1 MPAHATASLSP
12 TPAPRSVLSAFLSSE
27 HHAALP
33 TALPEGAFAP
43 LLHLYGRLTGAQAVT
58 LTLTGEGEGEGTVWR
73 GSWPAW
79 PSGEEGTT
87 PPDTLRFRWQELSGT
102 LAFWSAAA
110 PPAQGGEE
118 PHPFV
123 ACLLEELALH
133 AEQAG
138 LRAAHEQLRA
148 VVQEA
153 PLAVYALTL
162 EGLVKHWNA
171 AAEQTLGVSGTEA
184 LGRGVEDTALGGAF
198 AALRRSAARGH
209 GPIAPQ
215 FLRVPQPGGEA
226 VEVTLTASPL
236 PGGLVGTAQRTTPE
250 ESGQHHTRRQLALLE
265 SVLAHANDAVLIT
278 EAEPVDQPGPRI
290 VYANAAFTRTTGY
303 AAEEVLGG
311 TPRILQGPRTD
322 RRALDKIRRALKR
335 WKSVVVEVV
344 NYRKDGSEFWVELS
358 IAPVADE
365 TGWYTHWISIQR
377 DITERKQFAEH
388 LDRERAQVLELAARN
403 APLSQV
409 LARLAGTLERQ
420 FAGRRAALVLPGE
433 PPEVYTARG
442 DADQGRDGWTQLLA
456 APESGEA
463 GDGGGLS
470 SAWQHPVTG
479 AGGRTLGTLLL
490 RGRGPGAPNAD
501 DQAQLDAVA
510 QLAALVIERYEA
522 HRALERHALYD
533 ALTSLPNRVLFEREL
548 QRTLAQARA
557 DGQPVAVGLMD
568 LDRFKLINDTLGH
581 SVGDALLQQ
590 VAARLRA
597 ALGPRDTLAR
607 MGGDE
612 FLLVLGAAGTPG
624 DVGRAAER
632 LMGTFS
638 QPFWLAEREVFV
650 RPSIG
655 FSIFPQAATVVE
667 QLLQQADTAMYQAKR
682 RGGGYAL
689 YTPGGEERLAAMTLE
704 TALNRA
710 LEREEFV
717 LHYQPQLEP
726 HTGRLTGVEALV
738 RWRHPELGLVPPAD
752 FIPLAEVTGL
762 IVPIGAWVL
771 RQACEQAVAWTDRAP
786 GLRVAVNLS
795 ARQFQQPDLTE
806 TVTWALRSSGL
817 APERLELELT
827 ESMLMHALEAHEALG
842 RLKELGVRV
851 VVDDFGT
858 GYSNLAYLKQYPIDG
873 LKIDRSFTAGVGN
886 GPTPAGRDEALVR
899 AVMDLAHALELEVT
913 AEGVERPGQL
923 DFLRGRG
930 CDRVQGY
937 LTGRPLSAAEFGAWL
952 AEEPGRS

>member
-1 MPAHATASLSP
+1 MSSP
-12 TPAPRSVLSAFLSSE
+12 LPPAPAPS
-27 HHAALP
+27 LP
-33 TALPEGAFAP
+33 AALPEGAFRP
-43 LLHLYGRLTGAQAVT
+43 LLYLYARLTEARAVT
-58 LTLTGEGEGEGTVWR
+58 LTLSGEGGAPVWQ
-73 GSWPAW
+73 GGWPA
-79 PSGEEGTT
+79 PLSGEADDAPTGTLT
-87 PPDTLRFRWQELSGT
+87 FRREDLRGT
-102 LAFWSAAA
+102 LAFWSAAR
-110 PPAQGGEE
+110 PPAGAGEDG

-133 AEQAG
+133 AEQAE
-138 LRAAHEQLRA
+138 LRSAHEQLRA

-171 AAEQTLGVSGTEA
+171 AAEQTLGVSGSEV
-184 LGRGVEDTALGGAF
+184 LGRGVEDTALGQAF
-198 AALRRSAARGH
+198 AALRRSASRGQ
-209 GPIAPQ
+209 GSIAPQ
-215 FLRVPQPGGEA
+215 LLHLPQPDGEP
-226 VEVTLTASPL
+226 VEVTLTASPV

-250 ESGQHHTRRQLALLE
+250 ESGRHHTRRQLALLE

-278 EAEPVDQPGPRI
+278 EAEPVDLPGPRI

-311 TPRILQGPRTD
+311 TPRLLQGPRTD

-335 WKSVVVEVV
+335 WESVVVEVV

-409 LARLAGTLERQ
+409 LARLSGTLERQ

-442 DADQGRDGWTQLLA
+442 DADQDRDGWAQLLA
-456 APESGEA
+456 APEGEE
-463 GDGGGLS
+463 GGAPS
-470 SAWQHPVTG
+470 VWQHPVTG
-479 AGGRTLGTLLL
+479 AEGRRLGTLLL
-490 RGRGPGAPNAD
+490 RGRRPGEPNAD
-501 DQAQLDAVA
+501 ERAQLGAGA

-612 FLLVLGAAGTPG
+612 FLLVLGAAATPA

-632 LMGTFS
+632 LIQTFR
-638 QPFWLAEREVFV
+638 QPFLLAEREVFV

-655 FSIFPQAATVVE
+655 FSIFPQAGTVVE

-689 YTPGGEERLAAMTLE
+689 YTPEGEERLAAMTLE

-710 LEREEFV
+710 LERGEFV

-738 RWRHPELGLVPPAD
+738 RWEHPELGLVSPAE

-771 RQACEQAVAWTDRAP
+771 RQACAQAVAWAALAP
-786 GLRVAVNLS
+786 ELRVAVNLS
-795 ARQFQQPDLTE
+795 ARQFQQPELAE
-806 TVTWALRSSGL
+806 TVTRALRESGL
-817 APERLELELT
+817 EPGRLELELT
-827 ESMLMHALEAHEALG
+827 ESMLMHALEAHETLQ
-842 RLKELGVRV
+842 RLKALGVRV

-873 LKIDRSFTAGVGN
+873 LKIDRSFTAGVGAS
-886 GPTPAGRDEALVR
+886 PVPAGRDEALVK

-937 LTGRPLSAAEFGAWL
+937 LTGRPLSAEAFGALL
-952 AEEPGRS
+952 AQGLATD

>member
-1 MPAHATASLSP
+1 M
-12 TPAPRSVLSAFLSSE
+12 
-27 HHAALP
+27 
-33 TALPEGAFAP
+33 
-43 LLHLYGRLTGAQAVT
+43 RL
-58 LTLTGEGEGEGTVWR
+58 
-73 GSWPAW
+73 
-79 PSGEEGTT
+79 
-87 PPDTLRFRWQELSGT
+87 DNLSGT
-102 LAFWSAAA
+102 LEFRGAA
-110 PPAQGGEE
+110 PLPQVPAAEG
-118 PHPFV
+118 HPFV
-123 ACLLEELALH
+123 ACVLEELALH
-133 AEQAG
+133 AEQAR
-138 LRAAHEQLRA
+138 LRTVHEQLRA

-171 AAEQTLGVSGTEA
+171 AAEQTLGLSGAEV
-184 LGRGVEDTALGGAF
+184 LGRGVEGTPLDGAF
-198 AALRRSAARGH
+198 AALRRSAARGQQ
-209 GPIAPQ
+209 PIAPQ
-215 FLRVPQPGGEA
+215 LLHLPQPGGEA
-226 VEVTLTASPL
+226 VELTLTASPL
-236 PGGLVGTAQRTTPE
+236 PGGLVGTARRTTPE
-250 ESGQHHTRRQLALLE
+250 ESGRHHTGRQLALLE

-311 TPRILQGPRTD
+311 TPRILHGPRTD
-322 RRALDKIRRALKR
+322 RRALDRVRRALKR

-365 TGWYTHWISIQR
+365 NGWYTHWISIQR
-377 DITERKQFAEH
+377 DITERKRFAEH

-403 APLSQV
+403 APLPQV
-409 LARLAGTLERQ
+409 LTRLMGTLERQ
-420 FAGRRAALVLPGE
+420 FAGRRAALVRPGE
-433 PPEVYTARG
+433 PPEVYTAQG
-442 DADQGRDGWTQLLA
+442 DAEPDPGGWVPLLA
-456 APESGEA
+456 APDGA
-463 GDGGGLS
+463 GAGGDLTC
-470 SAWQHPVTG
+470 WQHPVPG
-479 AGGRTLGTLLL
+479 AEGRPLGTLLL
-490 RGRGPGAPNAD
+490 RGRSPHPPNAD
-501 DQAQLDAVA
+501 ERGQLDAAA
-510 QLAALVIERYEA
+510 QLAALVIERSES

-548 QRTLAQARA
+548 QRTLARAQAG
-557 DGQPVAVGLMD
+557 GQPVAVGLMD
-568 LDRFKLINDTLGH
+568 LDRFKQVNDTLGH

-597 ALGPRDTLAR
+597 ALGPRDILAR

-612 FLLVLGAAGTPG
+612 FLLVLADAATPEG
-624 DVGRAAER
+624 VGRAAER
-632 LMGTFS
+632 LIHSFG
-638 QPFWLAEREVFV
+638 QPFLLAGQEVFV

-655 FSIFPQAATVVE
+655 FSIVLQGGAATAVVE
-667 QLLQQADTAMYQAKR
+667 ELLQQADSAMYQAKR

-689 YTPGGEERLAAMTLE
+689 YTPGEGGRLAAMTLE
-704 TALNRA
+704 SALHRA
-710 LEREEFV
+710 LERGEFV

-738 RWRHPELGLVPPAD
+738 RWQHPELGLMPPAD

-771 RQACEQAVAWTDRAP
+771 RQACAQTAAWSTLVP

-795 ARQFQQPDLTE
+795 ARQFQQPDLIE
-806 TVTWALRSSGL
+806 TVTGALRDSGL

-827 ESMLMHALEAHEALG
+827 ESMLMHALEAQGTLG
-842 RLKELGVRV
+842 RLKTLGVRV

-873 LKIDRSFTAGVGN
+873 LKIDRSFTAGVGSDL
-886 GPTPAGRDEALVR
+886 PPAGRDEALVK

-913 AEGVERPGQL
+913 AEGVEAPGQL
-923 DFLRGRG
+923 TFLRGRG

-937 LTGRPLSAAEFGAWL
+937 LTGRPQSAGDFGAWL
-952 AEEPGRS
+952 AGHLTRS